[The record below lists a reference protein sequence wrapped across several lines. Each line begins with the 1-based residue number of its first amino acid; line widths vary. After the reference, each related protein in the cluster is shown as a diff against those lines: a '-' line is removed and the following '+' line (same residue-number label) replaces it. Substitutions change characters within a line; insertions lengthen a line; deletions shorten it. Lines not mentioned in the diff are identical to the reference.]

1 MQDSMRL
8 PVASFLVAF
17 LLWGEVVADD
27 DETNPLEGLFFGL
40 RLGQLAS
47 DIGFERSNLMAE
59 PMYFG
64 GEIPL
69 SERYRLH
76 QKEGLYSVIQQNKSA
91 ADGFQ
96 RSEINYLPNYGVIEK
111 WFDSTPIEEL
121 TSLDGKY
128 IKAIARESLE
138 VGFAGRRSQGV
149 QQKKGDARLHP
160 HQFFVCGIWRER
172 IFLAQDHT
180 GKVVSDDFSFQRSQF
195 FADAL
200 KSLGFWGSKEP
211 STEAGSPEWI
221 LSDAKSRVRIQAL
234 GRVQHITISPAEGSK
249 LERQCQE
256 TQARAILNS

>member
-1 MQDSMRL
+1 MRL
-8 PVASFLVAF
+8 PMTSFLVAF
-17 LLWGEVVADD
+17 LLWGEAVADD
-27 DETNPLEGLFFGL
+27 DEINPLEGSFFGL

-47 DIGFERSNLMAE
+47 GIDFQRSTLMAE

-64 GEIPL
+64 GEVPL
-69 SERYRLH
+69 SERYLLH
-76 QKEGLYSVIQQNKSA
+76 RKEGLWRVIQQNKSVA
-91 ADGFQ
+91 EGFP
-96 RSEINYLPNYGVIEK
+96 RSESEYLPNYGVIEK
-111 WFDSTPIEEL
+111 WLDSTPIEEL
-121 TSLDGKY
+121 TSLEGKY
-128 IKAIARESLE
+128 VKAIGQESLE
-138 VGFAGRRSQGV
+138 IGFAGRRPQGSR
-149 QQKKGDARLHP
+149 QKKGDARLHP

-172 IFLAQDHT
+172 IFLAQDHA
-180 GKVVSDDFSFQRSQF
+180 GKVISDDFSFQRSQF

-200 KSLGFWGSKEP
+200 SILGFWGSKEP